1 MSSPFEG
8 KGMTTGNI
16 SHGNDGRSSTSEVP
30 PPYAGSSGDGA
41 SAAAILTDEAPA
53 VDEAP
58 ASVGASSTA
67 LDGLVHTPP
76 VLAPPVPSGEGTS
89 GQSVPRQDNDLARVL
104 ADVTDHLGALEDV
117 LRNQRQS
124 FPIQS

>member
-1 MSSPFEG
+1 
-8 KGMTTGNI
+8 MTTGNI

-30 PPYAGSSGDGA
+30 PSHGHSSGDGA
-41 SAAAILTDEAPA
+41 TSAAIFTDGAPA

-89 GQSVPRQDNDLARVL
+89 GQSVPPLDNVLARIL